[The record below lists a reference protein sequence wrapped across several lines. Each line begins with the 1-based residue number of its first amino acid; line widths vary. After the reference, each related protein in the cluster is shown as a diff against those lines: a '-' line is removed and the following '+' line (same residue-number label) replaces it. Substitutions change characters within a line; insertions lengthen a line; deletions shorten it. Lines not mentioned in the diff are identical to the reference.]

1 MTDHDPAAMRRQY
14 RTTLLDEADLAATPM
29 AQFARW
35 FKEAVTGGLH
45 EPNAMVVATA
55 TPDGHPSTRTVL
67 LKAYDDRGFVFYT
80 NYASRKANELA
91 ANPHVSLLFP
101 WHQISR
107 QVIVT
112 GRAGRIPQDET
123 EAYFRTR
130 PHGSQLGAWA
140 SPQSQPI
147 ASRTELTTRYEELA
161 TRYPEGTEVPLPL
174 SGAASGSSRRRWSSG
189 RATRTAS
196 TTACAMY
203 RRPPTPGRWNAWP
216 RSSRSLVLGPWPRA
230 CRNPRARVPPKRSR
244 PDVPASPR
252 VGDCWEF
259 GRRQAGT
266 AQRVRLA
273 GASPQSPHASGVK
286 SLPDHLLSALNDT
299 LGKRAEPDNRIN
311 GVGSPGPTGRSPP
324 APPRS
329 APRRTRCPPRPRG

>member
-112 GRAGRIPQDET
+112 GKAARIPQDET
-123 EAYFRTR
+123 EAYFRTPPPR
-130 PHGSQLGAWA
+130 LPAGRLGEPPVAADRLPHRADDQL
-140 SPQSQPI
+140 
-147 ASRTELTTRYEELA
+147 R
-161 TRYPEGTEVPLPL
+161 GTGDPLPRRHR
-174 SGAASGSSRRRWSSG
+174 GPAPSSVG
-189 RATRTAS
+189 RLPDRPGDDGVLAGPREPPP
-196 TTACAMY
+196 
-203 RRPPTPGRWNAWP
+203 RPPALCTGVPRHLAGGTPGP
-216 RSSRSLVLGPWPRA
+216 VVLGPWFSVLGPGHAETRGLGFLRREA
-230 CRNPRARVPPKRSR
+230 GRTYRRARGSVTAGNSAGDEPALHKECDWQALARSHLTR
-244 PDVPASPR
+244 P
-252 VGDCWEF
+252 VGNHF
-259 GRRQAGT
+259 RIT
-266 AQRVRLA
+266 
-273 GASPQSPHASGVK
+273 SF
-286 SLPDHLLSALNDT
+286 SL
-299 LGKRAEPDNRIN
+299 
-311 GVGSPGPTGRSPP
+311 V
-324 APPRS
+324 
-329 APRRTRCPPRPRG
+329 